1 MSEAR
6 YLSLVEDPPTGFR
19 LVTTLARREL
29 RRWPFAL
36 YTGDFAAVEARFGLL
51 FDKLI
56 GVIITKSTADQGGTG
71 LDSRRLGPG
80 LWAFVVSEALLPQLQ
95 NLVRPHLEMLESLRA
110 AREEHRQVVTQL
122 DRTRVDRARLA
133 EYFATTQARSRIDIR
148 EHARWMV
155 DALGAL
161 ARLGGEVSPPS
172 SSALV
177 DQALALLI
185 REPFRYRGAALVEM
199 QGKSWRLLQDA
210 GHRPSLENL
219 QPLTSA
225 TVQIGRLAQVPLPA
239 TRHGAPRALV
249 VWRPDTAA
257 DFSMVEM
264 SFFRLFAALL
274 STVPASSGDPSL
286 SPA

>member
-6 YLSLVEDPPTGFR
+6 YLSLVEDPPAGFR
-19 LVTTLARREL
+19 HVTTLARREL

-36 YTGDFAAVEARFGLL
+36 YTRDFAAVEQRFGLL
-51 FDKLI
+51 FDKLT
-56 GVIITKSTADQGGTG
+56 GVIITKSTAEGGAAVE
-71 LDSRRLGPG
+71 SRRLGPS
-80 LWAFVVSEALLPQLQ
+80 LWALCVSEALLPQLQ
-95 NLVRPHLEMLESLRA
+95 DLVRPHLEMLETLRA
-110 AREEHRQVVTQL
+110 AREDHRQVVTQL

-133 EYFATTQARSRIDIR
+133 EYFAATQARSRIDIR

-161 ARLGGEVSPPS
+161 ARLGSEVSLPN

-274 STVPASSGDPSL
+274 ATVPARSG
-286 SPA
+286 AQQ